1 MVYLSKIYILYKS
14 TDINEIANIFIQRHD
29 TTAITLTQLMNNRFW
44 GKNSNEITLIEFV
57 LKYTFRT
64 LWSTNKISPHTD

>member
-1 MVYLSKIYILYKS
+1 MS
-14 TDINEIANIFIQRHD
+14 TDINEIANIFIHSHD

-57 LKYTFRT
+57 LKYTFLT
-64 LWSTNKISPHTD
+64 LWPTNKISPHTD